1 MGGIQN
7 NPSLRGKPVPRSSRT
22 PPVSLAPKIPIA
34 FPRSNTCH
42 AGYGTARRVSR
53 PRSSTSCRSA
63 IGEASCLICARR
75 RQLLNQPNK
84 YNQTLYAR
92 QVK

>member
-7 NPSLRGKPVPRSSRT
+7 NLNIRGSASLRDKPVPPSSRI
-22 PPVSLAPKIPIA
+22 PPVSLAPLILIA

-42 AGYGTARRVSR
+42 AGYGSARCVSR
-53 PRSSTSCRSA
+53 PRSST
-63 IGEASCLICARR
+63 
-75 RQLLNQPNK
+75 NK

-92 QVK
+92 RVK